1 MSDGYRLHVLTIY
14 SIVTAQTPEPPNV
27 EDAVDELS
35 KLTSDDWITALVIM
49 LIALAIAFALRTI
62 IVKGLRRRSGAL
74 VAKLLGRLVIG
85 IVLAI
90 GMVYAL
96 LQVGVSIGPILGM
109 LGLLGLAMALAL
121 QDVLSSLVAGTM
133 LAFQRPF
140 RDGDQIRTADFEGT
154 VEDVTLRAVTMRTF
168 DGVRVFI
175 PNLTVWEEPI
185 VNYTTLG
192 TRRTALV
199 VGVGYESDLDAVQEL
214 LVTSVASRDGV
225 LADPAPEAFVKEF
238 GDSSVN
244 FLVLFWHGPHIAEEW
259 RARDAVMR
267 GIKRDF
273 DAAGIEIPLPQRVM
287 SFKDPESADDELLP
301 GKGEPGHAS
310 DGHTGR

>member
-1 MSDGYRLHVLTIY
+1 
-14 SIVTAQTPEPPNV
+14 
-27 EDAVDELS
+27 
-35 KLTSDDWITALVIM
+35 
-49 LIALAIAFALRTI
+49 
-62 IVKGLRRRSGAL
+62 
-74 VAKLLGRLVIG
+74 
-85 IVLAI
+85 
-90 GMVYAL
+90 
-96 LQVGVSIGPILGM
+96 M

-192 TRRTALV
+192 TRRTDLV

-214 LVTSVASRDGV
+214 LVTSVASREGV

-259 RARDAVMR
+259 SARDAVMR

-287 SFKDPESADDELLP
+287 SFKHPESADDELLP

-310 DGHTGR
+310 DGQMGR